1 MNNQRLRVRVRPM
14 TLDDIPHVLDLD
26 RLSFPI
32 PWSAH
37 TYRHEIQNND
47 NSTMLVVEP
56 VERAPAQDEQPAHR
70 PRLWR
75 WPPEPAPAHNPLM
88 AYAGFWHIAD
98 EAHIST
104 IAVHPDWRGHKL
116 GELLIW
122 TIAREAMR
130 RNAAMVTL
138 EVRVSNQVAQ
148 NLYHKYGF
156 QKVGTRRGYYRD
168 NHEDAYMMSV
178 TPLNAAYRETLAA
191 FGHELAQ
198 RLDVVMNSIPRGEW

>member
-1 MNNQRLRVRVRPM
+1 MSEQRTRVRLRPM
-14 TLDDIPHVLDLD
+14 SLDDIPDVIEID

-37 TYRHEIQNND
+37 TYRHEIQNNG

-56 VERAPAQDEQPAHR
+56 NEPSSSQVTQPAR
-70 PRLWR
+70 PVRLWR
-75 WPPEPAPAHNPLM
+75 RHSEPAAARRPLM

-104 IAVHPDWRGHKL
+104 IAVHPDWRGYKL

-122 TIAREAMR
+122 TIAREALR
-130 RNAAMVTL
+130 HRASMVTL
-138 EVRVSNQVAQ
+138 EVRVSNDVAQ
-148 NLYHKYGF
+148 NLYTKYGF
-156 QKVGTRRGYYRD
+156 ETVGTRRGYYRD

-178 TPLNAAYRETLAA
+178 SPLDATYAETLSK
-191 FGHELAQ
+191 FGKQLAQ
-198 RLDVVMNSIPRGEW
+198 RLDVTMNSIPRGER

>member
-1 MNNQRLRVRVRPM
+1 MSEQRTRVRVRPM
-14 TLDDIPHVLDLD
+14 SLDDIPDVIEID

-37 TYRHEIQNND
+37 TYRHEIQNNG

-56 VERAPAQDEQPAHR
+56 NEPSPPQVTQPAR
-70 PRLWR
+70 PVRFWR
-75 WPPEPAPAHNPLM
+75 RHVEPAGGYKPLM

-104 IAVHPDWRGHKL
+104 IAVHPDWRGYKL

-122 TIAREAMR
+122 TIAREALR
-130 RNAAMVTL
+130 RRASMVTL
-138 EVRVSNQVAQ
+138 EVRVSNDVAQ
-148 NLYHKYGF
+148 NLYTKYGF
-156 QKVGTRRGYYRD
+156 ETVGTRRGYYRD

-178 TPLNAAYRETLAA
+178 SPLDAAYAETLSK
-191 FGHELAQ
+191 FGKQLAQ
-198 RLDVVMNSIPRGEW
+198 RLDVTMNSIPRGER